1 MTDIKFTSEL
11 RRIHF
16 EEIKNVTNDP
26 NEIWLFGKLSILN
39 YFNNRHASLLDMEI
53 KGNNLPYIAM
63 EVRQI
68 IRQRDYLTKRQIKK
82 DLQSYSRLFNKLE
95 TK

>member
-1 MTDIKFTSEL
+1 MRDIKFTSEL

-39 YFNNRHASLLDMEI
+39 YFNNRHACLLDMKI

-68 IRQRDYLTKRQIKK
+68 MRQRDYLTKKANKK
-82 DLQSYSRLFNKLE
+82 DLLSYSRLFNKLE